1 MALTASDVM
10 TKSVVTATPSMS
22 VDDVAKLLAE
32 RGISGVPVLGDDKRV
47 IGIITEADIL
57 SRKRNQTTVRS
68 LMSTEI
74 IAVGEDEPV
83 SEVAFLLWAKRI
95 NRVPV
100 LRDGELV
107 GIVSRAD
114 VVRAMADVALASM
127 AGDR

>member
-1 MALTASDVM
+1 
-10 TKSVVTATPSMS
+10 
-22 VDDVAKLLAE
+22 
-32 RGISGVPVLGDDKRV
+32 
-47 IGIITEADIL
+47 
-57 SRKRNQTTVRS
+57 
-68 LMSTEI
+68 MSTEI